1 MKFFESPFYQQDVI
15 DLQTL
20 QARVQ
25 ELFVLMNIQEDN
37 DVRVEFLHTLY
48 AMIEKEQ
55 CLLCRLQLDGTKEA
69 QEVMTDLH
77 KNAVEAGMQPHHSLQ
92 TYHLEQKNNIKL
104 ELKELTGEDLDA
116 EVEID

>member
-20 QARVQ
+20 QSRVQ
-25 ELFVLMNIQEDN
+25 ELFVLMHVQEDN
-37 DVRVEFLHTLY
+37 EVRVEFLHALY

-55 CLLCRLQLDGTKEA
+55 CLLVRLQLDGTKEA
-69 QEVMTDLH
+69 QDVMADLH
-77 KNAVEAGMQPHHSLQ
+77 KNAIEAGMEPHYTLQ
-92 TYHLEQKNNIKL
+92 TYHLEMKKNIKL

>member
-1 MKFFESPFYQQDVI
+1 MKFYESPFYQQDVI

-20 QARVQ
+20 QSRVQ
-25 ELFVLMNIQEDN
+25 ELYDLMSIQEDN
-37 DVRVEFLHTLY
+37 DVRVEFLHSLY

-55 CLLCRLQLDGTKEA
+55 CVLVRLQLDGSEEA
-69 QEVMTDLH
+69 LEVMEDLH
-77 KNAVEAGMQPHHSLQ
+77 KSAVESGMEPHYTLQ
-92 TYHLEQKNNIKL
+92 TYHLEMKKNIKL